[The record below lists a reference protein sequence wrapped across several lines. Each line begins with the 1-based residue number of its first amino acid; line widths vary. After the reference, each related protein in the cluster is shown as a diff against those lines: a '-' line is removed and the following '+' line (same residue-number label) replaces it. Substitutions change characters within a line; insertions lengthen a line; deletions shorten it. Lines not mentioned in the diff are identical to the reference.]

1 MSEPTIVRQ
10 SKDGVLQIGLNRP
23 ERKNAITGAMYEAL
37 ALALAEADQDV
48 NVRVVVLHGNESA
61 FCSGNDIADFAA
73 AAETTKERPAHKF
86 MRAVIDLRKPLLASV
101 NGPAVGIGATM
112 LLHCDM
118 VFAGSNLA
126 LVFPFVKLGLC
137 PEFASSALLAQ
148 RVGHQRAAELFL
160 LGTPC
165 TADRALSLGLVNHV
179 VAPEKSL
186 EHAIAAA
193 LTLAKASPDAVTTTK
208 SLMRGNT
215 APELLTRIQLENQ
228 QFARLLRTP
237 QAQAAFASFMKKPAA
252 SAAAA
257 LISTPSRNPL

>member
-1 MSEPTIVRQ
+1 MSESTILRQ

-23 ERKNAITGAMYEAL
+23 ERKNAITVAMYEAL
-37 ALALAEADQDV
+37 AFALAEADMNVD
-48 NVRVVVLHGNESA
+48 VRVVVLHGSESA

-73 AAETTKERPAHKF
+73 AAETTAERPSHKF
-86 MRAVIDLRKPLLASV
+86 MRAVIDFGKPLIASV

-137 PEFASSALLAQ
+137 PEFASSAILAQ

-160 LGTPC
+160 LSSVC
-165 TADRALSLGLVNHV
+165 TAERALSLGLVNYV

-186 EHAIAAA
+186 DHALATA
-193 LTLAKASPDAVTTTK
+193 LTLAQASPDAVTTTK
-208 SLMRGNT
+208 SLMRGGT
-215 APELLTRIQLENQ
+215 SSELLKQIQLENQ
-228 QFARLLRTP
+228 QFARLLQTP
-237 QAQAAFASFMKKPAA
+237 DAQAAFATFMKKPVPSPAA
-252 SAAAA
+252 S
-257 LISTPSRNPL
+257 LE